1 MAGPDGDA
9 TSSLA
14 WWGARVT
21 DEDPGFGPGGYLP
34 DRAARRARK
43 IMLRA
48 PLGLQWIVASA
59 VAGLVVL
66 VAGVLFLRGADE
78 PPGEPFVAAADVAE
92 VEPALDVA
100 DLGVLLVVGGRVRA
114 FPLDDAGLL
123 WCPDS
128 GYIESASGRV
138 WSPTGRAL
146 DGGESL
152 ASHPTVVHDGTVY
165 VDPTHLLDGPPG
177 TTASDAEPGCT

>member
-1 MAGPDGDA
+1 MAGPDGDEA
-9 TSSLA
+9 SSLA
-14 WWGARVT
+14 RRGARVS
-21 DEDPGFGPGGYLP
+21 DEDPRFGPGGYLP

-66 VAGVLFLRGADE
+66 GAGLLFLRSADE
-78 PPGEPFVAAADVAE
+78 PPGEPFVAAADVAA

-100 DLGVLLVVGGRVRA
+100 DLGVLLVVGGRIRA
-114 FPLDDAGLL
+114 FPLDDSRLR

-128 GYIESASGRV
+128 GHIESASGRV

-152 ASHPTVVHDGTVY
+152 ASHPTVIHDGTVY
-165 VDPTHLLDGPPG
+165 VDPTRLEPGPPSAAG
-177 TTASDAEPGCT
+177 DRVEPRCR

>member
-1 MAGPDGDA
+1 M
-9 TSSLA
+9 S
-14 WWGARVT
+14 

-48 PLGLQWIVASA
+48 PLGLQWIIASA
-59 VAGLVVL
+59 IAGVVVL
-66 VAGVLFLRGADE
+66 VAGLLFLRSADE
-78 PPGEPFVAAADVAE
+78 PPGDPFVAAADDAAVDPALE
-92 VEPALDVA
+92 VEG
-100 DLGVLLVVGGRVRA
+100 LGVLLVRGGRLRA
-114 FPLDDAGLL
+114 FPIGDRGIV
-123 WCPDS
+123 WCPQSDS
-128 GYIESASGRV
+128 IESASGRV

-165 VDPTHLLDGPPG
+165 VDPTRLEDGPPG
-177 TTASDAEPGCT
+177 TRAGNADPACT